1 MTQSKYIAFFFIFL
15 ILAGIFLPQN
25 AVGVG
30 KNHIYFESLQN
41 RLISDG
47 FDSNRITELY
57 KKPEVYFEAQGVSN
71 FLVHQESR
79 LNYDQF
85 TGKKSINRALKYMET
100 HKSVLERTEKEY
112 GVDKEVVTAILLV
125 ETRLG
130 TFLGGPSILNTL
142 STIAALADPEVRD
155 MFWKNISK
163 SKEITRKQFEKWVGR
178 KSTWAYNE
186 LKAFLKYTAQVKM
199 NPTAVSG
206 SYSGAMGIAQFMPS
220 NVIIFARDGDGDGR
234 IDVFNHADAITSVAS
249 YLKHYG
255 WYPGIER
262 KKAYK
267 VIYHYNHSSQYVKTI
282 LKVSELLKPKTQI
295 KMKP

>member
-1 MTQSKYIAFFFIFL
+1 MTWGKYIAFLFSFL
-15 ILAGIFLPQN
+15 ILNSMVLPQN
-25 AVGVG
+25 ALGVEE
-30 KNHIYFESLQN
+30 KHIIFESLQN

-47 FDSNRITELY
+47 FDPARITELY
-57 KKPEVYFEAQGVSN
+57 KRPEVYFEAKGVSR
-71 FLVHQESR
+71 FLVHRESR

-85 TGKKSINRALKYMET
+85 AGKKSIAHALKYMKT
-100 HKSVLERTEKEY
+100 HRAALERTEKEY
-112 GVDKEVVTAILLV
+112 GVDKEIITAILLV

-142 STIAALADPEVRD
+142 STIAALADPDVQD
-155 MFWKNISK
+155 MFWKNASK
-163 SKEITRKQFEKWVGR
+163 SKELTRKKLETWVAR

-186 LKAFLKYTAQVKM
+186 LKAFLKYTAQVNM
-199 NPTAVSG
+199 DPTDVLG

-234 IDVFNHADAITSVAS
+234 IDVFNHADAITSIAS

-255 WYPGIER
+255 WHPGIDR

-267 VIYHYNHSSQYVKTI
+267 VIYHYNHSRQYVKTI
-282 LKVSELLKPKTQI
+282 LKVSDLLKPKI
-295 KMKP
+295 

>member
-1 MTQSKYIAFFFIFL
+1 MNWGKYIAFFFSFL
-15 ILAGIFLPQN
+15 MLNSIVLPQN
-25 AVGVG
+25 AVGVEN
-30 KNHIYFESLQN
+30 KHRYFESLQK

-47 FDSNRITELY
+47 FDSAGITELY
-57 KKPEVYFEAQGVSN
+57 NKPGVYFEGKGVSR
-71 FLVHQESR
+71 FLVHRESR

-85 TGKKSINRALKYMET
+85 TRKKSIKRALKYMEN
-100 HKSVLERTEKEY
+100 HQAVLERTEKEY
-112 GVDKEVVTAILLV
+112 GVDKEIITAILLV

-142 STIAALADPEVRD
+142 STIAALADPDVRD
-155 MFWKNISK
+155 IFWKNISK
-163 SKEITRKQFEKWVGR
+163 SKAVTREQLEKWVAR

-186 LKAFLKYTAQVKM
+186 LKAFLKYTAQVNM
-199 NPTAVSG
+199 DPTSVSG

-234 IDVFNHADAITSVAS
+234 IDVFNHADAITSIAS

-255 WYPGIER
+255 WHPGIDR

-267 VIYHYNHSSQYVKTI
+267 VIYHYNHSSQYVKII
-282 LKVSELLKPKTQI
+282 LKISDLLKPK
-295 KMKP
+295 M

>member
-1 MTQSKYIAFFFIFL
+1 MLLNKMNWGKYIAFFFSFL
-15 ILAGIFLPQN
+15 MLNSIVLPQN
-25 AVGVG
+25 AVGVEN
-30 KNHIYFESLQN
+30 KHRYFESLQK

-47 FDSNRITELY
+47 FDSAGITELY
-57 KKPEVYFEAQGVSN
+57 NKPGVYFEGKGVSR
-71 FLVHQESR
+71 FLVHRESR

-85 TGKKSINRALKYMET
+85 TRKKSIKRALKYMEN
-100 HKSVLERTEKEY
+100 HQAVLERTEKEY
-112 GVDKEVVTAILLV
+112 GVDKEIITAILLV

-142 STIAALADPEVRD
+142 STIAALADPDVRD
-155 MFWKNISK
+155 IFWKNISK
-163 SKEITRKQFEKWVGR
+163 SKAVTREQLEKWVAR

-186 LKAFLKYTAQVKM
+186 LKAFLKYTAQVNM
-199 NPTAVSG
+199 DPTSVSG

-234 IDVFNHADAITSVAS
+234 IDVFNHADAITSIAS

-255 WYPGIER
+255 WHPGIDR

-267 VIYHYNHSSQYVKTI
+267 VIYHYNHSSQYVKII
-282 LKVSELLKPKTQI
+282 LKISDLLKPK
-295 KMKP
+295 M

>member
-1 MTQSKYIAFFFIFL
+1 MRQNKMTWGQYIAFFFSFL
-15 ILAGIFLPQN
+15 ILNSIVLPQN
-25 AVGVG
+25 AGGVEN
-30 KNHIYFESLQN
+30 NHPFFESLQK

-47 FDSNRITELY
+47 FDPARIIELY
-57 KKPEVYFEAQGVSN
+57 NRSGVYFEGKGVSR
-71 FLVHQESR
+71 FLVHRESR

-85 TGKKSINRALKYMET
+85 AGKKSIKRALKYMET
-100 HKSVLERTEKEY
+100 HRAALERTEKEY
-112 GVDKEVVTAILLV
+112 GVDKEIITAILLV

-142 STIAALADPEVRD
+142 STIAALADPDVRD

-163 SKEITRKQFEKWVGR
+163 SKEVTREQLDKWVGR

-186 LKAFLKYTAQVKM
+186 LKAFLTYTAQVNM
-199 NPTAVSG
+199 DPTEVSG

-234 IDVFNHADAITSVAS
+234 IDVFNHADAITSIAS

-255 WYPGIER
+255 WHPGIDR
-262 KKAYK
+262 QKAYK

-282 LKVSELLKPKTQI
+282 LKVSDLLKPKT
-295 KMKP
+295 

>member
-1 MTQSKYIAFFFIFL
+1 MLLNKMNWGKYIAFFFSFL
-15 ILAGIFLPQN
+15 MLNSIVLPQN
-25 AVGVG
+25 AVGVEN
-30 KNHIYFESLQN
+30 KHRYFESLQK

-47 FDSNRITELY
+47 FDSAGITELY
-57 KKPEVYFEAQGVSN
+57 DRPGVYFEGKGVSR
-71 FLVHQESR
+71 FLVHRESR

-85 TGKKSINRALKYMET
+85 ARKKSIKRALKYMEN
-100 HKSVLERTEKEY
+100 HQAALERTEKEY
-112 GVDKEVVTAILLV
+112 GVDKEIITAILLV

-142 STIAALADPEVRD
+142 STIAALADPDVRD
-155 MFWKNISK
+155 MFWKNVSK
-163 SKEITRKQFEKWVGR
+163 SKGVTREQLEKWVAR

-186 LKAFLKYTAQVKM
+186 LKAFLTYTAQVNM
-199 NPTAVSG
+199 DPTSVSG
-206 SYSGAMGIAQFMPS
+206 SYSGAMGIPQFMPS

-234 IDVFNHADAITSVAS
+234 IDVFNHADAITSIAS

-255 WYPGIER
+255 WHSGIDR

-282 LKVSELLKPKTQI
+282 LKVSDLLIVP
-295 KMKP
+295 

>member
-1 MTQSKYIAFFFIFL
+1 L
-15 ILAGIFLPQN
+15 I
-25 AVGVG
+25 
-30 KNHIYFESLQN
+30 
-41 RLISDG
+41 RDG
-47 FDSNRITELY
+47 FDPAGITQLY
-57 KKPEVYFEAQGVSN
+57 DRPGVYFEGKGVSR
-71 FLVHQESR
+71 FLVHRESR

-85 TGKKSINRALKYMET
+85 TRKKSIKRALKYMENHQT
-100 HKSVLERTEKEY
+100 ALERTEKEY
-112 GVDKEVVTAILLV
+112 GVDKEIITAILLV

-142 STIAALADPEVRD
+142 STIAALADPDVRD

-163 SKEITRKQFEKWVGR
+163 SKAVTREQLEKWVAR

-186 LKAFLKYTAQVKM
+186 LKAFLKYTAQVNM
-199 NPTAVSG
+199 DPTSVSG

-234 IDVFNHADAITSVAS
+234 IDVFNHADAITSTAS

-255 WYPGIER
+255 WHPGIDR
-262 KKAYK
+262 KKAYQ

-282 LKVSELLKPKTQI
+282 LKVSDLLKPKT
-295 KMKP
+295 